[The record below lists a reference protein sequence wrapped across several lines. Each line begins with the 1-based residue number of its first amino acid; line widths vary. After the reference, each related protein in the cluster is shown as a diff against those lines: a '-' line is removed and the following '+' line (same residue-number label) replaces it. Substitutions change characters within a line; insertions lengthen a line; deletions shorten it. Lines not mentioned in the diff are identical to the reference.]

1 MTHRI
6 RLAAA
11 ARSDVANLL
20 RRSAADFGAAARE
33 RYAALIATALADLRA
48 DPACLG
54 SADRFEILP
63 GVRTYHLSHCR
74 KRAGTPSVGKPRHLL
89 AYRVEDDGR
98 VVVLRVLHDAME
110 LEAKLTGIGG

>member
-1 MTHRI
+1 MTHRLT
-6 RLAAA
+6 LAAA
-11 ARSDVANLL
+11 ARSDVANIL
-20 RRSAADFGAAARE
+20 RRSAADFGPAARE

-54 SADRFEILP
+54 SAERSEILP

-74 KRAGTPSVGKPRHLL
+74 RRAGQPAVGRPRHLL
-89 AYRVEDDGR
+89 AYRAEGDGR

-110 LEAKLTGIGG
+110 LEEQLRG